1 MPMAVIFPVVVPGFL
16 GGSKGGGRSYAKIDG
31 REVFLRC
38 VELYATRDQVSQR
51 IVVVPPADLE
61 EVHDRYSAHLG
72 FQGVTVIGG
81 GTDWFGCVA
90 AAVATLEGGVDQVMI
105 HDGACPAVPYTLL
118 DALEEGLGKNKNA
131 AGIVPVLPTRSA
143 FADVGQTATGT
154 GLVSEYVDMTKTYEV
169 QSPQLF
175 RKSPLVAAY
184 GQRGSGTFM
193 DDAELVQQA
202 GGKIAT
208 VMGSKFNMRIDSD
221 EMVRLGK
228 DLLEHMPKAK
238 AKTPLTPFGEAEW

>member
-1 MPMAVIFPVVVPGFL
+1 M
-16 GGSKGGGRSYAKIDG
+16 
-31 REVFLRC
+31 
-38 VELYATRDQVSQR
+38 
-51 IVVVPPADLE
+51 
-61 EVHDRYSAHLG
+61 
-72 FQGVTVIGG
+72 
-81 GTDWFGCVA
+81 
-90 AAVATLEGGVDQVMI
+90 
-105 HDGACPAVPYTLL
+105 
-118 DALEEGLGKNKNA
+118 
-131 AGIVPVLPTRSA
+131 
-143 FADVGQTATGT
+143 
-154 GLVSEYVDMTKTYEV
+154 